1 MSRFRRAK
9 PHVIADHTAQ
19 ELGWAEPIRRGR
31 HPLTTAIWQALY
43 GS

>member
-9 PHVIADHTAQ
+9 PHVIADRTAQ
-19 ELGWAEPIRRGR
+19 ELGWAEPVNHGR